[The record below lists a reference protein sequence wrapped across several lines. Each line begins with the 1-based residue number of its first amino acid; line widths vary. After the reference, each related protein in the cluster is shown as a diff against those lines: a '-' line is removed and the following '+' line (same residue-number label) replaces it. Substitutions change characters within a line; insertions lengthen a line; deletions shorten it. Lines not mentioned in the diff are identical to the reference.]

1 MMKGDHTHLDEKV
14 VPVAVAPN
22 EPIAELWR
30 GLLEQE
36 GITAMLKAMGPGAAY
51 FSNFGYQHTLY
62 VLESD
67 AERARDILD
76 VETEAEER

>member
-1 MMKGDHTHLDEKV
+1 MTNGDHTHLNEKL
-14 VPVAVAPN
+14 VPVAEAPN

-30 GLLEQE
+30 GLLGQE
-36 GITAMLKAMGPGAAY
+36 GITVMLKAMGPGAAY

>member
-1 MMKGDHTHLDEKV
+1 MMKGDHAHLGEKL

-67 AERARDILD
+67 AERAREILD

>member
-1 MMKGDHTHLDEKV
+1 MKGDHAHLNEKL

-76 VETEAEER
+76 VETEPEER